1 MVKLFQKIK
10 FKSCLMKT
18 WGNSLAWGQ
27 VNSLAKRFAWRD
39 WGRKKLYMVLSHSYY
54 IYATWKSND
63 VGMREVLRPSYGWGT
78 NFCGMSLTPLDIML
92 TIFRLVIALLLTDD
106 VNYYIHPRPYT
117 YTCQF
122 QTLFRTS
129 FEKLQTFF

>member
-1 MVKLFQKIK
+1 
-10 FKSCLMKT
+10 MKT

-63 VGMREVLRPSYGWGT
+63 VGMREVLRPSYG
-78 NFCGMSLTPLDIML
+78 
-92 TIFRLVIALLLTDD
+92 
-106 VNYYIHPRPYT
+106 
-117 YTCQF
+117 
-122 QTLFRTS
+122 
-129 FEKLQTFF
+129 